1 MFKRSSRYLE
11 VELKASITSSYFI
24 KYCIKYLG
32 VTITNDLKW
41 NTHISSVCT
50 KANRTLG
57 FLRRNLYSCPPDVK
71 EAAYK
76 GLVRPVL
83 EYGSSVWD
91 PHTHGLQ
98 EELEKVQNRAA
109 RFVTGNYVFE
119 TGSMTG
125 ILGQLKWESLKK
137 RRKDSRLI
145 LLYKGL
151 KGKTRIYP
159 QMTLSQRIG
168 VVEINTLWLF
178 RYLQLA
184 KKRTKVVSFHRLS
197 GTGMTSLIHLSPLL
211 KCLMTVCPSSLHSY
225 VQGTYFS
232 TIRTPW

>member
-1 MFKRSSRYLE
+1 M
-11 VELKASITSSYFI
+11 
-24 KYCIKYLG
+24 
-32 VTITNDLKW
+32 
-41 NTHISSVCT
+41 
-50 KANRTLG
+50 
-57 FLRRNLYSCPPDVK
+57 K

-83 EYGSSVWD
+83 EYGSTVWD

-98 EELEKVQNRAA
+98 EELGKVQNRSA

-125 ILGQLKWESLKK
+125 ILVQLKWESLKK
-137 RRKDSRLI
+137 RRKDRLI
-145 LLYKGL
+145 LLYKSL
-151 KGKTRIYP
+151 KGKARIP
-159 QMTLSQRIG
+159 TDDFILKIG

-197 GTGMTSLIHLSPLL
+197 GTGSMISSAEMSDDCVSKFASL
-211 KCLMTVCPSSLHSY
+211 V
-225 VQGTYFS
+225 
-232 TIRTPW
+232 RARA